1 MQKRL
6 IGSIALC
13 ILMFAAVPVSA
24 EETDPRAV
32 LVQSRTLS
40 YPEAAILLERALS
53 SSSDLSPWYLLE
65 LSERAAGAGD
75 WKASLEWGRK
85 QNLALVPSPIADRV
99 HYRLAE
105 AFVRT
110 GDRARALGLLR
121 LRAETGRAKDPLVW
135 LLWFRES
142 GAEEVK
148 TQVLSPGGAQ
158 AVAASPATPKK
169 NASGSVESMTAL
181 LDAAN
186 PNLKTDDPSSYALSR
201 YLSGL
206 AAVRSGEWDFAARS
220 LARFTPQYDASFPLY
235 APWASF
241 YLGWS
246 YFRLGRDADAVR
258 ELSRYLDS
266 WKGHERGWQAATACA
281 LASMK
286 GAGDSLA
293 FAERAARLAPSK
305 AELAESLMFEAAILT
320 DRNLLDRAES
330 TLSGVADGSSTSGLT
345 PSASRAAYALGNLA
359 FRQGKRD
366 LAETRWLSLSDR
378 FPNDPLAGDA
388 LYRAGEQR
396 FIASEWARAAGL
408 FSRYRREWPA
418 GSFIDSALAL
428 GGDSYERSGNRA
440 LAILWWEEHLKK
452 FPAGS
457 AAPRSWGHLV
467 EAYRAEGDYSSALR
481 AAESYQKKFPA
492 EARLDGMGDAIESLR
507 RLASG
512 ESPDAATLVTSW
524 EREGKASTASGRA
537 AGLALAR
544 WYLADYAHRGDAKAI
559 LASIASLAPATPDGL
574 ASPDRGT
581 FAATLAL
588 YGNAL
593 REEGAHRDA
602 ARTLLKA
609 GAYFSSLDGERAA
622 EALYGATD
630 SFLQVRLEGDAAQTA
645 LTLKK
650 TWPESA
656 WTHRAELLLQSAGRE

>member
-1 MQKRL
+1 
-6 IGSIALC
+6 
-13 ILMFAAVPVSA
+13 MFAAVPVSA
-24 EETDPRAV
+24 EETDPRAA
-32 LVQSRTLS
+32 LVQSRALP
-40 YPEAAILLERALS
+40 YPEAVRVLERVLPS
-53 SSSDLSPWYLLE
+53 SGDLSPWFLLE
-65 LSERAAGAGD
+65 LSERAAVEDD
-75 WKASLEWGRK
+75 WSASLEWGRK
-85 QNLALVPSPIADRV
+85 QTLATVPAPIADRV
-99 HYRLAE
+99 QYRLAE
-105 AFVRT
+105 ALVRT
-110 GDRARALGLLR
+110 GDRAHGLALLR
-121 LRAETGRAKDPLVW
+121 ARAESGRAKDPLVW

-142 GAEEVK
+142 GAEEIPAV
-148 TQVLSPGGAQ
+148 TVSPG
-158 AVAASPATPKK
+158 AASPATAVSGAVKK
-169 NASGSVESMTAL
+169 NSQGSVESMASL

-186 PNLKTDDPSSYALSR
+186 PDLKTDDPSSYALSR

-206 AAVRSGEWDFAARS
+206 AAVRSGEWDYAARA
-220 LARFTPQYDASFPLY
+220 LARFTPQYDAAFPGY

-246 YFRLGRDADAVR
+246 YYRLARDADAVR

-286 GAGDSLA
+286 SGGDSLA
-293 FAERAARLAPSK
+293 FAERAARLAPTK
-305 AELAESLMFEAAILT
+305 TELAESLLFEASILT

-366 LAETRWLSLSDR
+366 LAETRWLSLSSR

-396 FIASEWARAAGL
+396 YIASEWALAAEI

-440 LAILWWEEHLKK
+440 LAILWWEELLKK

-457 AAPRSWGHLV
+457 TAPRAWSHLV
-467 EAYRAEGDYSSALR
+467 SAYRAEGDYAASLR

-492 EARLDGMGDAIESLR
+492 EARLDGMGDAIVSLR

-512 ESPDAATLVTSW
+512 ESPDAASLVSAW
-524 EREGKASTASGRA
+524 EKEGKASTERGRA

-544 WYLADYAHRGDAKAI
+544 WYLADYARRGDAKGI
-559 LASIASLAPATPDGL
+559 LASIVALAPATPDGL
-574 ASPDRGT
+574 GSPDRGT
-581 FAATLAL
+581 FAASLAL

-593 REEGAHRDA
+593 REEGSHRDA

-630 SFLQVRLEGDAAQTA
+630 SFLQVRQGGDAAQTV

-650 TWPESA
+650 TWPASA
-656 WTHRAELLLQSAGRE
+656 WTRRAELLLQSTGQE

>member
-1 MQKRL
+1 
-6 IGSIALC
+6 
-13 ILMFAAVPVSA
+13 MFIAVPVSP
-24 EETDPRAV
+24 EETDPRDA
-32 LVQSRTLS
+32 LVQSRALP
-40 YPEAAILLERALS
+40 YPEAARLLEGALPS
-53 SSSDLSPWYLLE
+53 SGDLSPWFLLE
-65 LSERAAGAGD
+65 LSERAAVAGD
-75 WKASLEWGRK
+75 WKASLDWGRK

-105 AFVRT
+105 ALVRT
-110 GDRARALGLLR
+110 GDRARALALLR
-121 LRAETGRAKDPLVW
+121 SRAESGRAKDPLVW

-142 GAEEVK
+142 GAEEIQTV
-148 TQVLSPGGAQ
+148 TV
-158 AVAASPATPKK
+158 SPAAATPGTGKK
-169 NASGSVESMTAL
+169 NSPGSVESMISL

-186 PNLKTDDPSSYALSR
+186 PNLKTEDPSSYALSR
-201 YLSGL
+201 YLSAL

-220 LARFTPQYDASFPLY
+220 LARFTPQYDASFPGY

-246 YFRLGRDADAVR
+246 YYRLGRDADAVR

-281 LASMK
+281 LASLK
-286 GAGDSLA
+286 SGGDSLA
-293 FAERAARLAPSK
+293 FAERAARLAPGK
-305 AELAESLMFEAAILT
+305 AELAESLMFEASILT

-330 TLSGVADGSSTSGLT
+330 ALSGVADGSSTSGLT
-345 PSASRAAYALGNLA
+345 PSASRAAFALGNLA

-366 LAETRWLSLSDR
+366 LAETRWLSLAGR

-396 FIASEWARAAGL
+396 FIASEWARAAEL

-418 GSFIDSALAL
+418 GSLIDSALAL
-428 GGDSYERSGNRA
+428 GGESFERSGNRA

-457 AAPRSWGHLV
+457 AAPRVWSHLV
-467 EAYRAEGDYSSALR
+467 SAYRAEGDYAAALR

-492 EARLDGMGDAIESLR
+492 EARLDGMSDAIASLR

-512 ESPDAATLVTSW
+512 ENPDAASLVSAW
-524 EREGKASTASGRA
+524 EKEGKPSTERGRA

-544 WYLADYAHRGDAKAI
+544 WYLADYARRGDAKGI
-559 LASIASLAPATPDGL
+559 LASIVALAPGTPDGL
-574 ASPDRGT
+574 GSSDRGT
-581 FAATLAL
+581 FAASLAL
-588 YGNAL
+588 YGNVL

-622 EALYGATD
+622 EALYGAID
-630 SFLQVRLEGDAAQTA
+630 SFLQVSQGGDAAQTV

-650 TWPESA
+650 AWPASA
-656 WTHRAELLLQSAGRE
+656 WTRRAELLLQSAGQE